1 MHSCTF
7 IGHRNC
13 PREIKEL
20 LYNTIKNLIVKKN
33 VTSFYVGTQG
43 AFDKLVYEVLCELE
57 KEHKIKVFVV
67 LAYLERVSKD
77 EYYDVEKTVFPEEL
91 ANVPLRFAIR
101 RRNSYMINQADY
113 IVTFLNTTFTNT
125 YKNIEEAVKKNKI
138 IINLGSLD
146 ITKTG
151 N

>member
-20 LYNTIKNLIVKKN
+20 LYNTIEKLIVQKG

-43 AFDKLVYEVLCELE
+43 GFDKLVYEVLCEL
-57 KEHKIKVFVV
+57 KTKHRIKVFVV
-67 LAYLERVSKD
+67 LAYLDRVSKD
-77 EYYDVEKTVFPEEL
+77 EYYDVEKTIFPEEL
-91 ANVPLRFAIR
+91 TNVPLRLAIR
-101 RRNSYMINQADY
+101 RRNSYMINQADH
-113 IVTFLNTTFTNT
+113 IVAFLNTAFTNT
-125 YKNIEEAVKKNKI
+125 YKNTEEAVKKKKN

-146 ITKTG
+146 TAKTE

>member
-1 MHSCTF
+1 MYSCTF

-20 LYNTIKNLIVKKN
+20 LYNTIKNLIVEKN

-43 AFDKLVYEVLCELE
+43 GFDKLVYEVLCDLE
-57 KEHKIKVFVV
+57 TKHKIKVFVV

-77 EYYDVEKTVFPEEL
+77 EYYDIEKTVFPEEL

-101 RRNSYMINQADY
+101 RRNSYMINQSDY

-125 YKNIEEAVKKNKI
+125 YKNIEEAVKKNKT

>member
-43 AFDKLVYEVLCELE
+43 GFDKLVYEVLCELE